1 MISMRVVSLSLF
13 TFLLIVTVIYLVAI
27 AILIE
32 NIRRDHAECWA
43 SIGSPTKW
51 DPTGMTSS
59 FLKVVCGI
67 GLPVSVASTC
77 KKQLITARILLVLSI
92 VIFVVL
98 VVALNVS

>member
-1 MISMRVVSLSLF
+1 MIFMRVVSLSLL
-13 TFLLIVTVIYLVAI
+13 TLLLIVTVIYLVAI

-32 NIRRDHAECWA
+32 KIRRDHAEYWA

-51 DPTGMTSS
+51 DPTGMTSL

-67 GLPVSVASTC
+67 GLPVSIASTC

-92 VIFVVL
+92 VIFMAL
-98 VVALNVS
+98 VVALNLS